1 MSSSYRCTR
10 DCWFRFGHFRVFVFS
25 YLGAVCL
32 FSIFGVFSPVCFEL
46 LSVPV
51 QVITWKDSSPK

>member
-1 MSSSYRCTR
+1 
-10 DCWFRFGHFRVFVFS
+10 
-25 YLGAVCL
+25 
-32 FSIFGVFSPVCFEL
+32 